1 MKQKIILLF
10 ANPWSLTD
18 EDTGELRDGVSCY
31 YYINWE
37 LSSERNR
44 DGSFGSQPAKSSAP
58 IEVLERIKS
67 APAVYDAT
75 FVLKTDRKTG
85 KGVLNIEDL
94 EYCYDVDIM
103 PILDKQ
109 GDKASDKPADKAKAG

>member
-10 ANPWSLTD
+10 ANPWQLPD
-18 EDTGELRDGVSCY
+18 EDTGEMREGISCF

-37 LSSERNR
+37 LSSERNK

-58 IEVLERIKS
+58 YEVLEKIKS
-67 APAVYDAT
+67 APAVYEAT

-85 KGVLNIEDL
+85 KGVLNIDDL
-94 EYCYDVDIM
+94 DYCYDVDIK
-103 PILDKQ
+103 PILDKV
-109 GDKASDKPADKAKAG
+109 ADKTKAG

>member
-10 ANPWSLTD
+10 ANPWQLPD
-18 EDTGELRDGVSCY
+18 EETGELREGVSCY

-37 LSSERNR
+37 LSSERNK

-58 IEVLERIKS
+58 YDVLDKIRS
-67 APAVYDAT
+67 APAVYEAT

-94 EYCYDVDIM
+94 DYCYDVDIK
-103 PILDKQ
+103 PIL
-109 GDKASDKPADKAKAG
+109 DKPADKAKAG